1 MKKQRIKFKILFRSP
16 KYPVIVISQE
26 KLLTGYN
33 IDTLSMALLSVS
45 PPSEKE
51 YVKVIDFTGEEFW
64 FFPDKIYLTPGFF
77 SKKWTK
83 KKVIE
88 LYNNSSN
95 AKKSNSNYPLKSL
108 SSKKFSRII
117 GEICELLSSYQWHG

>member
-1 MKKQRIKFKILFRSP
+1 MKEQEVEFRVLFRNP
-16 KYPVIVISQE
+16 KYPVIIISQD
-26 KLLTGYN
+26 KLLTGYD
-33 IDTLSMALLSVS
+33 IDTLAIALLSV
-45 PPSEKE
+45 PPPYEKD

-64 FFPDKIYLTPGFF
+64 FYPDKIYLTPGFF

-83 KKVIE
+83 KRVIE

-95 AKKSNSNYPLKSL
+95 AKESESNYPLKSL

-117 GEICELLSSYQWHG
+117 GEICELLSS

>member
-1 MKKQRIKFKILFRSP
+1 MKKQEIEFKILFRSP
-16 KYPVIVISQE
+16 KYPVIIISQNR
-26 KLLTGYN
+26 LLTGYDIN
-33 IDTLSMALLSVS
+33 ALSIALLSVP
-45 PPSEKE
+45 PPSEKI

-64 FFPDKIYLTPGFF
+64 FYPDKTYLTPGFF
-77 SKKWTK
+77 PKKWTK
-83 KKVIE
+83 KRVIE

-117 GEICELLSSYQWHG
+117 SEICELLSSQ